1 MMASPIEV
9 FAPRRIISVNM
20 ECNPDQEDE
29 HHENG
34 VGVELDMDIMHDFGE
49 GVGVDMRDFPSH
61 DELETV
67 KEEVGPCT
75 PPLEVIL
82 S

>member
-1 MMASPIEV
+1 
-9 FAPRRIISVNM
+9 M
-20 ECNPDQEDE
+20 EYNPEQEDE
-29 HHENG
+29 PPENG

-67 KEEVGPCT
+67 KEEAGLSNSS
-75 PPLEVIL
+75 PPR
-82 S
+82 SSHSN